1 MYFGHKTALTFAC
14 WVLFAVCF
22 IQGCI
27 WLPIS
32 GVALGGCK
40 FCRDRFKE
48 TGKANLSMVAWNLTY
63 AYGLETGCIVSAFE
77 FSVFYPQ
84 DASGAD
90 APNQYYNWCINSGP
104 LAGLIGGGVAM
115 AVALFVLPFC
125 CLCAS
130 PPLPK
135 RHQVSFIGP
144 LDLSPD
150 AYARTTSAA
159 NVAQQ
164 QQQLKYANAAAA
176 SSYGSQLGLLA
187 AAGASPYASAA
198 NSPLGVR
205 AVASPQLLLS
215 PRVTLS
221 PAGSLHSP
229 RSPGAGAGYVIYS
242 NPAAVYPLNSA
253 GGYPPAIQAHGS
265 AATTPPGF
273 GDGASPAAEDAQL
286 AQQQQQLVQQQQLAQ
301 QQPQLQQQ
309 DQLEHMQ
316 AQQRQQ
322 MQAFMQQ
329 QMQGAGGQ
337 PMLPHPHLGG
347 RTYH

>member
-1 MYFGHKTALTFAC
+1 
-14 WVLFAVCF
+14 
-22 IQGCI
+22 
-27 WLPIS
+27 
-32 GVALGGCK
+32 
-40 FCRDRFKE
+40 
-48 TGKANLSMVAWNLTY
+48 
-63 AYGLETGCIVSAFE
+63 
-77 FSVFYPQ
+77 
-84 DASGAD
+84 
-90 APNQYYNWCINSGP
+90 
-104 LAGLIGGGVAM
+104 M

-135 RHQVSFIGP
+135 RHQVSVGERAAEAQRHRLWERRNGCRTAGSGRMGMVSRSSKSCRGAHSRRRLNLAGPVSQGWAGGRGPLIGVASGVCKTMTAPHAPNLCLQFIGP